1 MQPTGVLDTAK
12 ATNPLKDLL
21 KFGQSV
27 WLDYI
32 RRDLITKG
40 ELKRLIQED
49 GLRGMTSN
57 PAIFEKAIAGSTD
70 YADIL
75 STLKS
80 RSDLDAKARYEL
92 IAIRDIQD
100 AADLLRPVYD
110 ESKMRDGY
118 VSLEV
123 SPYLARDTR
132 GTIEEARRL
141 WKAVGRPN
149 IMIKVPGT
157 AEGIPAFEQLISE
170 GINVNV
176 TLLFS
181 QEVYQKVAEAYVR
194 GLDKFAAGGGDVK
207 RVASVASF
215 FISRIDNAIDA
226 DLSARLKS
234 AKNPQEE
241 QKLKGLLGNVAI
253 ANGKLAYQRY
263 LNIFSGAPWDKL
275 RAKGGQ
281 TQRVLWAS
289 TSTKNPAYPDIL
301 YVQEMI
307 GPDTVNTIPP
317 ATLDAFR
324 DHGQPRETLTE
335 GVDEAKQVMQ
345 NLASVGIS
353 IDQVTDKL
361 TDDGVRLFEEAF
373 DKLLAAV
380 EKSTQGETTPKM
392 SQQSYKLPDAVAKE
406 VTQNVN
412 DWRAAGKVRRLW
424 QRDASLW
431 TNSDESQWL
440 GWLDIAEKQLEKK
453 AEFQKLADEI
463 RKEGFS
469 DILLLGMGGS
479 SLCPEVL
486 EKMYGHIKGFPQLH
500 VLDSTDPAQVK
511 AFEKKINL
519 AKTLFIV
526 SSKSGTTLEPNI
538 FKQYFFERVK
548 QTIGAEPAGS
558 RFIAITDPGSK
569 LQKEAE
575 SDKFRHIFNGDPS
588 IGGRYSALSNFG
600 IVPAAAMGLDIA
612 KLLDRAE
619 EMVEACAASVP
630 VEKNPGV
637 MLGIIMGTAAKAG
650 RDKITLV
657 TSPAISDLGAWLEQ
671 LIAESTGKLGKGI
684 IPVDREKLAA
694 PETYGND
701 RIFAYV
707 RSEKSP
713 DADQDAKLAAIEKA
727 GHPVIRIALGD
738 IYDLG
743 QEFFRWEIATAVAG
757 SIIGINAFNQPDVE
771 ASKVETRKLT
781 SEYEKTG
788 SLPPEKPTFE
798 QNGVKLF
805 TDPKNASALGRKN
818 SLSEY
823 LRAHLGRIKAGD
835 YFAVLGYVQ
844 MNDEHE
850 ATLQQIRHAVRDSK
864 HVATCL
870 GFGPRFLHSTGQDY
884 KGGPNSGVFLQITC
898 DDAVDVPVPGAKY
911 TFGIVKAAQARGD
924 FQVLADRGRRALRIH
939 LGKDVNTGL
948 ENLAKAIGEALS

>member
-32 RRDLITKG
+32 RRDLITTG

-57 PAIFEKAIAGSTD
+57 PAIFEKAIVGSTD

-75 STLKS
+75 TSLKN
-80 RSDLDAKARYEL
+80 RTDLDAKARYEL

-110 ESKMRDGY
+110 ESKLRDGY
-118 VSLEV
+118 ISLEV
-123 SPYLARDTR
+123 SPYLARETQ
-132 GTIEEARRL
+132 GTLEEARRL

-181 QEVYQKVAEAYVR
+181 QGVYQKVAEAYIR
-194 GLDKFAAGGGDVK
+194 GLEKFAASGGDVK

-215 FISRIDNAIDA
+215 FISRIDNSVDA
-226 DLSARLKS
+226 EISARLKS
-234 AKNPQEE
+234 AKNSQEE
-241 QKLKGLLGNVAI
+241 QKLKGLLGKVAI
-253 ANGKLAYQRY
+253 GNGKLAYQRY
-263 LNIFSGAPWDKL
+263 LNIFSGPQWDKL

-317 ATLDAFR
+317 ATFDAFR
-324 DHGQPRETLTE
+324 DHGLPRETLTE
-335 GVDEAKQVMQ
+335 GVDEAKQVMAG
-345 NLASVGIS
+345 LASVGIS
-353 IDQVTDKL
+353 IDVITDKL

-380 EKSTQGETTPKM
+380 EKSTQGETTPKI
-392 SQQSYKLPDAVAKE
+392 SQQTHKLPDALAKTVA
-406 VTQNVN
+406 QNLN
-412 DWRAAGKVRRLW
+412 DWRANGKVRRLW

-431 TNSDESQWL
+431 TNTDESKWL
-440 GWLDIAEKQLEKK
+440 GWLDITEKQLEKK
-453 AEFQKLADEI
+453 DQFHRLSEEI
-463 RKEGFS
+463 RKEKFS

-486 EKMYGHIKGFPQLH
+486 EKTFGRISGFPEMH

-511 AFEKKINL
+511 SFEKKLDL
-519 AKTLFIV
+519 ANSLFIV

-548 QTIGAEPAGS
+548 QTIGAEKAGS
-558 RFIAITDPGSK
+558 RFIAVTDPGSK
-569 LQKEAE
+569 LEKEAE
-575 SDKFRHIFNGDPS
+575 TDKFRYIFHGDPT

-600 IVPAAAMGLDIA
+600 IVPAAAMGLDVP
-612 KLLDRAE
+612 KFLDRAE
-619 EMVEACAASVP
+619 EMVQACAASVP

-637 MLGIIMGTAAKAG
+637 MLGIVLGTAAKAG
-650 RDKITLV
+650 RDKLTIV
-657 TSPAISDLGAWLEQ
+657 ASPAIYDLGAWLEQ
-671 LIAESTGKLGKGI
+671 LIAESTGKQGKGI
-684 IPVDREKLAA
+684 IPVDRERLTA
-694 PETYGND
+694 PEIYGND
-701 RIFAYV
+701 RIFAYL
-707 RSEKSP
+707 RFEATP
-713 DADQDAKLAAIEKA
+713 DADQDAKIAAIEKA
-727 GHPVIRIALGD
+727 GHPVVRISVND
-738 IYDLG
+738 TYDLG

-757 SIIGINAFNQPDVE
+757 SILGINAFNQPDVE
-771 ASKVETRKLT
+771 ASKIETRKLT

-788 SLPPEKPTFE
+788 SLPSEKPIFE
-798 QNGVKLF
+798 QSGIKLF
-805 TDPKNASALGRKN
+805 TDSKNASALGSKN
-818 SLSEY
+818 SLGEY
-823 LRAHLGRIKAGD
+823 LRAHLGRIQAGD
-835 YFAVLGYVQ
+835 YFAVLGYIE

-850 ATLQQIRHAVRDSK
+850 SQLEEIRYAVRDGK
-864 HVATCL
+864 RVATCL
-870 GFGPRFLHSTGQDY
+870 GFGPRFLHSTGQAY
-884 KGGPNSGVFLQITC
+884 KGGPNTGVFLQITC
-898 DDAVDVPVPGAKY
+898 DAAVDVPVPGAKY
-911 TFGIVKAAQARGD
+911 TFGIVKAAQSRGD
-924 FQVLADRGRRALRIH
+924 FQVLADRGRRVLRVH
-939 LGKDVNTGL
+939 LGKDVKAGL
-948 ENLAKAIGEALS
+948 SALKTAVSQGL

>member
-1 MQPTGVLDTAK
+1 MQPTGVIDTAK
-12 ATNPLKDLL
+12 ATNPLRDLL

-32 RRDLITKG
+32 RRDLITTG
-40 ELKRLIQED
+40 ELKRMINED

-75 STLKS
+75 ASLKD

-100 AADLLRPVYD
+100 AADLLRPIY
-110 ESKMRDGY
+110 EQSNLRDGY

-123 SPYLARDTR
+123 SPYLARDIK
-132 GTIEEARRL
+132 GTLEEARRL
-141 WKAVGRPN
+141 WKAVNRSN

-157 AEGIPAFEQLISE
+157 AEGIPAFEQLIGE
-170 GINVNV
+170 GININV

-181 QEVYQKVAEAYVR
+181 QKVYQQVAEAYIR
-194 GLDKFAAGGGDVK
+194 GLEKFAASGGDVK
-207 RVASVASF
+207 RIASVASF
-215 FISRIDNAIDA
+215 FISRIDNSVDA
-226 DLSARLKS
+226 EVSTRLKS
-234 AKNPQEE
+234 AKSPAEE
-241 QKLKGLLGNVAI
+241 KKLKSLLGKVAI

-263 LNIFSGAPWDKL
+263 LNIFSGPQWDKL

-317 ATLDAFR
+317 ATFDAFR

-345 NLASVGIS
+345 DLAAVGIS
-353 IDQVTDKL
+353 IDQITDKL

-380 EKSTQGETTPKM
+380 EKSTQGGSTPKI
-392 SQQSYKLPDAVAKE
+392 SQQTYKLPDQLAKDVA
-406 VTQNVN
+406 QNVN

-431 TNSDESQWL
+431 TNSDEAQWL
-440 GWLDIAEKQLEKK
+440 GWLDIAEKQLDRVKDF
-453 AEFQKLADEI
+453 AKLADEI
-463 RKEGFS
+463 KKEGFT
-469 DILLLGMGGS
+469 DVLLLGMGGS

-486 EKMYGHIKGFPQLH
+486 DKTYGRIQGFPQLH
-500 VLDSTDPAQVK
+500 VLDSTDPAQVR
-511 AFEKKINL
+511 AFEKKVDL

-548 QTIGAEPAGS
+548 ETIGAEKAGS
-558 RFIAITDPGSK
+558 RFVAITDPGSH

-575 SDKFRHIFNGDPS
+575 ADKFRYVFHGVPS

-600 IVPAAAMGLDIA
+600 IVPAACMGLDVA
-612 KLLDRAE
+612 KFLDRTE
-619 EMVEACAASVP
+619 EMVQACAASVP

-637 MLGIIMGTAAKAG
+637 MLGIILGTAAVSG
-650 RDKITLV
+650 RDKVTII

-671 LIAESTGKLGKGI
+671 LLAESTGKQGKGI
-684 IPVDREKLAA
+684 IPVDREHLGA
-694 PETYGND
+694 PAVYGND
-701 RIFAYV
+701 RVFAYL
-707 RSEKSP
+707 RYESAP
-713 DADQDAKLAAIEKA
+713 DADQDAKLAALEKA
-727 GHPVIRIALGD
+727 GQPVIRISLAD
-738 IYDLG
+738 TYDLG

-781 SEYEKTG
+781 SEYEKAG
-788 SLPPEKPTFE
+788 SLPAEKPIFE
-798 QNGVKLF
+798 QAGMKLF
-805 TDPKNASALGRKN
+805 ADPKNSAALGDGNVGGR
-818 SLSEY
+818 
-823 LRAHLGRIKAGD
+823 LRAHLDRLKAGD
-835 YFAVLGYVQ
+835 YFSVLAYIE
-844 MNDEHE
+844 MNSEHE
-850 ATLQQIRHAVRDSK
+850 ALLQEIRHAIRDSK
-864 HVATCL
+864 QVATCL
-870 GFGPRFLHSTGQDY
+870 GFGPRFLHSTGQAY

-898 DDAVDVPVPGAKY
+898 DDAKDLPIPGQKY
-911 TFGIVKAAQARGD
+911 TFGVVKAAQARGD
-924 FQVLADRGRRALRIH
+924 LQVLVERGRRVLRVH
-939 LGKDVNTGL
+939 LGKDVETGL
-948 ENLAKAIGEALS
+948 SELVTVVGKVLR